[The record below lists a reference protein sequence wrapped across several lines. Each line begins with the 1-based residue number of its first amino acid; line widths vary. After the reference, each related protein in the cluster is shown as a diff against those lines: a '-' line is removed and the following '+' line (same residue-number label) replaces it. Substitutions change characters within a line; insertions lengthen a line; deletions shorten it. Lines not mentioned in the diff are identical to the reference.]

1 MKNKFFFL
9 IAIVALAMPMF
20 QSCSP
25 AKGDSPGHEYMP
37 DMGHSIAYEANKY
50 ENYSY
55 TSWDNQSVI
64 NRKALTNPHLPVSGT
79 VPRGYMGMIG
89 ASPEREAMMMQV
101 LYGQSSQTAIRTPIN
116 GHVNYAY
123 ADTEEDRLKATAAI
137 VKNPFPI
144 SKKGLEKGKAL
155 YEMNCGICH
164 GNDGGGAGYLV
175 SESNP
180 NAKYPAQPANFIQ
193 DAFITSNNGRYY
205 HAIVYGKNVMGGYT
219 DKLSYE
225 ERWQVIHY
233 IRSLQAKSKNLRY
246 DENQNAFLPATAT
259 TDSVIQAAAKTL
271 AAAKVI
277 VEDIK
282 APAMLEHKEEAHGGG
297 AAHHKK

>member
-9 IAIVALAMPMF
+9 IAIVALAMPMI

-25 AKGDSPGHEYMP
+25 AKGNSPGHEYMP
-37 DMGHSIAYEANKY
+37 DMGHSVAYEANKY

-64 NRKALTNPHLPVSGT
+64 SRKTLTNPHLPVSGT
-79 VPRGYMGMIG
+79 VPRGYMGMSD

-101 LYGQSSQTAIRTPIN
+101 LTGQSSQTAIRTPIN

-123 ADTEEDRLKATAAI
+123 SDTEEDRLKATAAI
-137 VKNPFPI
+137 VRNPFPI
-144 SKKGLEKGKAL
+144 SKKGLAKGKEL
-155 YEMNCGICH
+155 YEINCGICH

-175 SESNP
+175 SEANP
-180 NAKYPAQPANFIQ
+180 QVKYPAQPANFIQ

-246 DENQNAFLPATAT
+246 DENQNAFLPSTAT
-259 TDSVIQAAAKTL
+259 PDSVIQAAAKAL
-271 AAAKVI
+271 SAAKII
-277 VEDIK
+277 VDDKK
-282 APAMLEHKEEAHGGG
+282 APATVEHKEEAHGGG
-297 AAHHKK
+297 EAHHKK